1 MPDDA
6 RPALAPSGPS
16 PSGSVPGGAVGSGD
30 RADAGRRAP
39 ADHPL
44 LDAIAARWSPRAFD
58 PDRPL
63 TEAEMLPLLEAARW
77 AASSSNLQPWRLAWA
92 LRGEPAFDRLL
103 GSLNPGNAAW
113 AHRAGALLLGC
124 AVADK
129 PKGRGPNRHAAHD
142 LGAALAQMAVQAAA
156 NGIGMHAMGGFD
168 IEAARSAMAVP
179 EGVEPYTAVALG
191 WPGDPALLDAD
202 RRARENAPRERLPLA
217 EVAPR
222 GGWGRAAC

>member
-6 RPALAPSGPS
+6 QPRRVA
-16 PSGSVPGGAVGSGD
+16 
-30 RADAGRRAP
+30 ADRRAP

-44 LDAIAARWSPRAFD
+44 LDAIAERWSPRAFD

-63 TEAEMLPLLEAARW
+63 TEADVLPLLEAARW
-77 AASSSNLQPWRLAWA
+77 AASSSNIQPWRFAWA
-92 LRGEPAFDRLL
+92 LRGDPAFARLL
-103 GSLNPGNAAW
+103 GCLNPGNAAW
-113 AHRAGALLLGC
+113 AHRAGALVLGC

-129 PKGRGPNRHAAHD
+129 PGGRGPNRHAAHD

-156 NGIGMHAMGGFD
+156 DGIGMHAMAGFD
-168 IEAARSAMAVP
+168 REAARAAASAP

-191 WPGDPALLDAD
+191 WPGDPALLDED
-202 RRARENAPRERLPLA
+202 RRAREAAPRVRLPLA

-222 GGWGRAAC
+222 GGWGGG

>member
-6 RPALAPSGPS
+6 RASGAAPPS
-16 PSGSVPGGAVGSGD
+16 A
-30 RADAGRRAP
+30 RADRRAP

-44 LDAIAARWSPRAFD
+44 LDAIAERWSPRAFD

-63 TEAEMLPLLEAARW
+63 SEADVLPLLEAARW

-92 LRGEPAFDRLL
+92 LRGEDAFGRLL
-103 GSLNPGNAAW
+103 SCLNPGNAAW

-124 AVADK
+124 AVVDK
-129 PKGRGPNRHAAHD
+129 PDGRGPNRHAAHD

-168 IEAARSAMAVP
+168 REAARTALAVP
-179 EGVEPYTAVALG
+179 PGVEPFTAVALG
-191 WPGDPALLDAD
+191 WPGDPALLDPD
-202 RRARENAPRERLPLA
+202 RRAREGAPRVRLPLA
-217 EVAPR
+217 DIAPR
-222 GGWGRAAC
+222 GGWGGGAPPG